1 MNKKTDS
8 ESIKRIIDIEAVEKS
23 LAPKRPRSHHVV
35 VKAEKVQITFL
46 VGGKHQKILKNV
58 SISLYAGEFVV
69 IYGPSGCGKST
80 LLHSILGLE
89 KPSKGKIFL
98 RDQDL
103 YKLDDD
109 KRTNFRREKI
119 GMVFQ
124 QSNWIKSL
132 NVWENVAYPLL
143 LSGYDE
149 ESAKLRS
156 MEVLREVAMDSVATK
171 KPAELSG
178 GQQQRVALAR
188 ALSTDPWI
196 IMADE
201 PTGNLDTASSTE
213 IVTILARLN
222 REHGR
227 TVIMVTHDM
236 NFLPLATRRVGIVDG
251 EIVDDDH
258 D

>member
-1 MNKKTDS
+1 
-8 ESIKRIIDIEAVEKS
+8 
-23 LAPKRPRSHHVV
+23 
-35 VKAEKVQITFL
+35 
-46 VGGKHQKILKNV
+46 
-58 SISLYAGEFVV
+58 
-69 IYGPSGCGKST
+69 
-80 LLHSILGLE
+80 
-89 KPSKGKIFL
+89 
-98 RDQDL
+98 
-103 YKLDDD
+103 
-109 KRTNFRREKI
+109 
-119 GMVFQ
+119 MVFQ